1 MALQT
6 FCDSLDNILFIEKNV
21 DGRYNIYVLTLLTY
35 EQPEEQRHDHE
46 AGVGGAVREEEHRDG
61 GQDDGR
67 VRHNLTQQHQIF
79 LVTRYKYFYQ
89 RVDPGEVRHPAG
101 EDAAQRV
108 GDPDDGDQEGGV
120 LHTDALLNME
130 RNRGS
135 LYYRFFLIVV
145 FYTWKVATTRC
156 GFRKD
161 PLKDPS

>member
-1 MALQT
+1 MV
-6 FCDSLDNILFIEKNV
+6 DIIINIC
-21 DGRYNIYVLTLLTY
+21 VLTLFTY

-46 AGVGGAVREEEHRDG
+46 AGVGGAVGEEEHRDG

-120 LHTDALLNME
+120 LNTDALLNMGRS

-135 LYYRFFLIVV
+135 LYVHIIVSSCPEC
-145 FYTWKVATTRC
+145 FTHGKPPLQGAQL
-156 GFRKD
+156 D
-161 PLKDPS
+161 PLKDPSNKE

>member
-46 AGVGGAVREEEHRDG
+46 AGVGGAVGEEEHRDG

-67 VRHNLTQQHQIF
+67 VRHNLTQQQMF
-79 LVTRYKYFYQ
+79 LLTRYKYFYQ
-89 RVDPGEVRHPAG
+89 RVNPGEVRHPAG

-120 LHTDALLNME
+120 LHTDALLNMGRS

-135 LYYRFFLIVV
+135 LYILSFLLVQSV
-145 FYTWKVATTRC
+145 LHMESRHYKVYN
-156 GFRKD
+156 
-161 PLKDPS
+161 